1 MISSTQTATRSVIR
15 LQGRIE
21 VFKWW
26 WLVVICFME
35 LSSLIWYKK
44 HTARFFPM
52 TWNVKQ
58 KQRLSKSFLLTGKS
72 FSWTHVHFIKNA
84 ECARQPRTQA
94 SSCYPSYQR
103 RLGAECGPRRIF
115 PTSSTGDVTSKFAED
130 DWERGCVLGACG
142 RMGED
147 RRGNISLTNLLY
159 WILLEKLFHECEG
172 SCKGRRYL

>member
-1 MISSTQTATRSVIR
+1 
-15 LQGRIE
+15 
-21 VFKWW
+21 
-26 WLVVICFME
+26 
-35 LSSLIWYKK
+35 
-44 HTARFFPM
+44 M
-52 TWNVKQ
+52 TSNVKQ

-103 RLGAECGPRRIF
+103 RLGADCGPRRIF

-159 WILLEKLFHECEG
+159 WILSEKLFMNA
-172 SCKGRRYL
+172 KGRVKEDGTFKFYKQQSSRRGRSYHARRTTHDVRRTTH